1 MGFLDTHDFI
11 NAELRFRE
19 ALKLAPA
26 SVPVLTNLAAA
37 LFARDKV
44 TEALEFAKRAIA
56 NDANNIDAYLIIAS
70 CFAKKRHYAEVL
82 ASCEK
87 IIELEPALV
96 ETYINRAAALIELN
110 RPEESLASCDRA
122 IAIAPNL
129 TNAHYSRG
137 NALIRLGRYQEALAS
152 YDKSI
157 AIKPDFAKAWIG
169 RGNVFLELKRHAE
182 AAAAYGKALS
192 IDPDIEEAEGALL
205 HMKMFSCDWSGFEN
219 DCLRVMTG
227 VRKGLPVTPPFVIVA
242 IPSTPADQLKCAK
255 NYVTRVFP
263 VSDNPLWRDE
273 LYSHDRI
280 RIAYLSADFQDHAT
294 AHLMAGLFEHHDRTR
309 FSTAAISF
317 GANDGGAMRSRL
329 VKCFDRFFESYDKSD
344 EKIANLV
351 RGMEID
357 IVIDL
362 KGLMQNSRP
371 NIFAMRPA
379 PV

>member
-56 NDANNIDAYLIIAS
+56 NDANNIDACLIIAG
-70 CFAKKRHYAEVL
+70 CFAKKRQYAEVL
-82 ASCEK
+82 ASCDK

-169 RGNVFLELKRHAE
+169 RGDVFLELKRHAE

-263 VSDNPLWRDE
+263 F
-273 LYSHDRI
+273 RI
-280 RIAYLSADFQDHAT
+280 IRSGATNYIRTIEFASPICRPTSRTTLPRISWPAYLNIMT
-294 AHLMAGLFEHHDRTR
+294 GLGFRRPR
-309 FSTAAISF
+309 FRLEQMTAAP
-317 GANDGGAMRSRL
+317 
-329 VKCFDRFFESYDKSD
+329 C
-344 EKIANLV
+344 V
-351 RGMEID
+351 R
-357 IVIDL
+357 VW
-362 KGLMQNSRP
+362 
-371 NIFAMRPA
+371 
-379 PV
+379 